1 MKTILVP
8 TDFSEH
14 ALYALKTAAIIAKK
28 MYAQIRLVHTFDL
41 PSKEAQEDAQF
52 KDFYDQL
59 SAAKKEKLDAL
70 TKMDFLKGI
79 TVSVHFEPNMKPW
92 EMVTKDKYKN
102 ADLIVIGSNGKSGSH
117 DLFIGSNAEKIIRMA
132 SAPVLTVKKEDE
144 VFDIRKIVFASDF
157 HDDSYTVFK
166 KIKFFIDFY
175 KAQVDLL
182 KVITPR
188 YFETTNTSTKL
199 MKDFA
204 KKFNLTNFTINTW
217 NDSNI
222 EDGIL
227 NFSNRQKTDLIAIET
242 HGKSGVN
249 HIIGGNLAENI
260 ADDAK
265 LPVLTIK
272 INEKEQHHKKGQ
284 HQSTDYENWGA
295 E

>member
-8 TDFSEH
+8 TDFSEY

-41 PSKEAQEDAQF
+41 SSKEAQEDAQF

-59 SAAKKEKLDAL
+59 SAAKKEQLDAL
-70 TKMDFLKGI
+70 SNMDFLKGI
-79 TVSVHFEPNMKPW
+79 TVNVHFEPNMKPW

-102 ADLIVIGSNGKSGSH
+102 ADLIVIGSNGKSGSR

-144 VFDIRKIVFASDF
+144 FFDIRKIVFASDF

-175 KAQVDLL
+175 KAQVNLL

-188 YFETTNTSTKL
+188 YFETTNTSTGL
-199 MKDFA
+199 MNDFA

-260 ADDAK
+260 ADDAQ

-272 INEKEQHHKKGQ
+272 IEEEKDHKKGQ
-284 HQSTDYENWGA
+284 RQPTDYENWGA